1 MLPELRVRRIGNNIM
16 PVPEYKTTGAAAF
29 DISLTESVF
38 LRRGETTGW
47 LSTGFAYEVPEG
59 YVMLVVARSGLGGRG
74 LVLTNGTG
82 VIDSDYRGE
91 VKVSLTFTGTN
102 GEPDIYLPAGERIAQ
117 AMLVPVQQFK
127 LIEVGKNEELST
139 TERGDAGFGS
149 TGTSV

>member
-1 MLPELRVRRIGNNIM
+1 MLPELRVKRIGNHSL
-16 PVPEYKTTGAAAF
+16 PVPAYKTTGAAAF
-29 DISLTESVF
+29 DISLTDGVF
-38 LRRGETTGW
+38 LRRGETTEW

-59 YVMLVVARSGLGGRG
+59 YVMLVVARSGLGRRG

-91 VKVSLTFTGTN
+91 VKVSLTFTGAD